1 MGSNPTASA
10 NTPFF
15 LVFLSRVEW
24 HFGFVCN
31 GFTAFYHCTG
41 FLSITLIRFLCVVW
55 NVVLQMALTG
65 KLTKKLVDNLGA
77 GRHGDGGGLYLV
89 VDPSGARRWI
99 VRVVVKGQRNVKG
112 APLRTDFG
120 LGGAD
125 VVTLNQG
132 RERALEYRRMAKQG
146 LNPRFNAARHIPTF
160 EEVAGQVHI
169 DRMPTW
175 KNAKH
180 RSQWINT
187 LRDYVF
193 PKIGRMPVDSIGQP
207 EVLMCLS
214 PIWTDKHET
223 ARRLAQRIKTVLD
236 VAKSKG
242 FRSGENPV
250 TTIHEA
256 HVLPKVKA
264 KPKHHNAMLWQD
276 VPAFYADLKTR
287 DAMAAKALMFT
298 CLTGSR
304 TGEVLGMQWGEVD
317 FDKVLWTCPADRMK
331 GGVMHRVPLTNE
343 MLAIIEPLRAM
354 QSDYVFEGQKRHSP
368 LSNMAML
375 MLLRRMQVEGV
386 TVHGFRSTFRD
397 WASEV
402 ANAPR
407 EVAEMSLAHKV
418 GSDVERAYARSD
430 LLEKRRL
437 LMERWSGF
445 VSSNKEKVVKVN
457 FGAEVG

>member
-1 MGSNPTASA
+1 
-10 NTPFF
+10 
-15 LVFLSRVEW
+15 
-24 HFGFVCN
+24 
-31 GFTAFYHCTG
+31 
-41 FLSITLIRFLCVVW
+41 
-55 NVVLQMALTG
+55 MALTG
-65 KLTKKLVDNLGA
+65 KLTKKLVENLGA

-99 VRVVVKGQRNVKG
+99 VRVVVKGQRNIKG

-125 VVTLNQG
+125 VVTLNQA

-146 LNPRFNAARHIPTF
+146 LNPRFNASREIPSF

-180 RSQWINT
+180 GAQWINT
-187 LRDYVF
+187 LRDYAF
-193 PKIGRMPVDSIGQP
+193 PKIGRMPIDSIGQP

-214 PIWTDKHET
+214 PIWTEKHET
-223 ARRLAQRIKTVLD
+223 ARRLSQRIKIILD

-250 TTIHEA
+250 TAIHDA
-256 HVLPKVKA
+256 QVLPKVKV
-264 KPKHHNAMLWQD
+264 KPKHHKAMQWQE
-276 VPAFYADLKTR
+276 VPNFYSDLKTR

-304 TGEVLGMQWGEVD
+304 TSEVLGMQWVEVD
-317 FDKVLWTCPADRMK
+317 FEERIWTCPADRMK
-331 GGVMHRVPLTNE
+331 GGETHRVPLTDE
-343 MLAIIEPLRAM
+343 MLEIIEPLRAM
-354 QSDYVFEGQKRHSP
+354 KSNYVFEGQKRNKP

-397 WASEV
+397 WASEA

-430 LLEKRRL
+430 LLEKRRAL
-437 LMERWSGF
+437 IERWSAF
-445 VSSNKEKVVKVN
+445 VAGSVGKVISIENRV
-457 FGAEVG
+457 

>member
-1 MGSNPTASA
+1 
-10 NTPFF
+10 
-15 LVFLSRVEW
+15 
-24 HFGFVCN
+24 
-31 GFTAFYHCTG
+31 
-41 FLSITLIRFLCVVW
+41 
-55 NVVLQMALTG
+55 MALTG
-65 KLTKKLVDNLGA
+65 KLTKKLVENLGA

-99 VRVVVKGQRNVKG
+99 LRVVVKGQRNIKG

-125 VVTLNQG
+125 VVTLNQA
-132 RERALEYRRMAKQG
+132 RERALEYRRMAKKG
-146 LNPRFNAARHIPTF
+146 LNPRFNASREIPSF
-160 EEVAGQVHI
+160 EEIARQVHI

-180 RSQWINT
+180 GAQWINT
-187 LRDYVF
+187 LRDYAF

-214 PIWTDKHET
+214 PIWTEKHET
-223 ARRLAQRIKTVLD
+223 ARRLAQRIKIILD

-242 FRSGENPV
+242 FRSGENPI
-250 TTIHEA
+250 TAIHDA
-256 HVLPKVKA
+256 QVLPKVKA
-264 KPKHHNAMLWQD
+264 KPKHHKAMQWQE
-276 VPAFYADLKTR
+276 VPAFYTDLKTR

-304 TGEVLGMQWGEVD
+304 TGEVLGMQWDEVN
-317 FDKVLWTCPADRMK
+317 FAARLWTCPADRMK
-331 GGVMHRVPLTNE
+331 GGEAHRVPLTDE

-354 QSDYVFEGQKRHSP
+354 KSKYVFEGQKRNKP
-368 LSNMAML
+368 MSNMAML

-430 LLEKRRL
+430 LLEMRRV

-445 VSSNKEKVVKVN
+445 VAGSVGKVISIEKRV
-457 FGAEVG
+457 

>member
-1 MGSNPTASA
+1 M
-10 NTPFF
+10 
-15 LVFLSRVEW
+15 V
-24 HFGFVCN
+24 
-31 GFTAFYHCTG
+31 
-41 FLSITLIRFLCVVW
+41 
-55 NVVLQMALTG
+55 LTG
-65 KLTKKLVDNLGA
+65 KLTKKLVENLGA

-99 VRVVVKGQRNVKG
+99 VRVVVKGQKNVKG

-125 VVTLNQG
+125 VVSLNQA

-146 LNPRFNAARHIPTF
+146 LNPRFNARREIPAF
-160 EEVAGQVHI
+160 EEVARQVHI

-175 KNAKH
+175 KNDKH
-180 RSQWINT
+180 GAQWLNT
-187 LRDYVF
+187 LRDYAF

-214 PIWTDKHET
+214 PLWTEKHET
-223 ARRLAQRIKTVLD
+223 ARRLAQRIKIVLD

-250 TTIHEA
+250 TAIGDA
-256 HVLPKVKA
+256 KVLPKVKA
-264 KPKHHNAMLWQD
+264 KPKHHKAMRWQD
-276 VPAFYADLKTR
+276 VPCFFANLKAR
-287 DAMAAKALMFT
+287 DAMAAQALKFT

-304 TGEVLGMQWGEVD
+304 TGEVLGMRWEEVD
-317 FDKVLWTCPADRMK
+317 LAARLWTCPADRMK
-331 GGVMHRVPLTNE
+331 GGEVHRVPLTDE
-343 MLAIIEPLRAM
+343 MLAIIEPLRALK
-354 QSDYVFEGQKRHSP
+354 SDFVFEGQARHKP

-375 MLLRRMQVEGV
+375 MLLRRMEVDGV

-437 LMERWSGF
+437 LMERWSRF
-445 VSSNKEKVVKVN
+445 VAGTTGGV
-457 FGAEVG
+457 AETV

>member
-1 MGSNPTASA
+1 
-10 NTPFF
+10 
-15 LVFLSRVEW
+15 
-24 HFGFVCN
+24 
-31 GFTAFYHCTG
+31 
-41 FLSITLIRFLCVVW
+41 
-55 NVVLQMALTG
+55 MATLTG
-65 KLTKKLVDNLGA
+65 KLTKKLVENAGP
-77 GRHGDGGGLYLV
+77 GRHGDGNGLYLV

-99 VRVVVKGQRNVKG
+99 VRVVVKGQKNRMG

-125 VVTLNQG
+125 IVTLHQA

-146 LNPRFNAARHIPTF
+146 LNPRFNARQEIPTF
-160 EEVAGQVHI
+160 AEIAEQVHI
-169 DRMPTW
+169 DRLPTW

-180 RSQWINT
+180 GAQWINT
-187 LRDYVF
+187 LRDYAF

-214 PIWTDKHET
+214 PIWTEKHET
-223 ARRLAQRIKTVLD
+223 ATRLAQRIKTVLD

-250 TTIHEA
+250 TEIKDGK
-256 HVLPKVKA
+256 VLPKVTK
-264 KPKHHNAMLWQD
+264 KPKHHAAMRWQD
-276 VPAFYADLKTR
+276 VPAFFADLATR
-287 DAMAAKALMFT
+287 DAMAAKALMLT

-304 TGEVLGMQWGEVD
+304 TNEVLGMRWAEIDADARV
-317 FDKVLWTCPADRMK
+317 WTCPAERMK
-331 GGVMHRVPLTNE
+331 TGEDHKVPLTDA
-343 MLAIIEPLRAM
+343 MRAIIEPLRAM
-354 QSDYVFEGQKRHSP
+354 QSDYVFEGQKRHKP

-375 MLLRRMQVEGV
+375 MLLRRMSVEGV

-407 EVAEMSLAHKV
+407 EVAEMSLSHRI

-430 LLEKRRL
+430 LLEKRRG
-437 LMERWSGF
+437 LMERWSNF
-445 VSSNKEKVVKVN
+445 VTGNSGKVIILAENKGN
-457 FGAEVG
+457 

>member
-1 MGSNPTASA
+1 
-10 NTPFF
+10 
-15 LVFLSRVEW
+15 
-24 HFGFVCN
+24 
-31 GFTAFYHCTG
+31 
-41 FLSITLIRFLCVVW
+41 
-55 NVVLQMALTG
+55 MAYLNG
-65 KLTKKLVDNLGA
+65 KLTKKLVENLGT
-77 GRHGDGGGLYLV
+77 GRHGDGNGLYLV

-99 VRVVVKGQRNVKG
+99 VRVTVKGQKNRKG

-125 VVTLNQG
+125 IVTLHQA

-146 LNPRFNAARHIPTF
+146 LNPRFNAQREIPTF
-160 EEVAGQVHI
+160 EGMARLVHI
-169 DRMPTW
+169 ERLPTW

-180 RSQWINT
+180 GQQWLNT
-187 LRDYVF
+187 LRDYAF
-193 PKIGRMPVDSIGQP
+193 PKIGRMPVDAIGQP
-207 EVLMCLS
+207 EALMCLS
-214 PIWTDKHET
+214 PIWTVKHET
-223 ARRLAQRIKTVLD
+223 AKRLAQRIKTVLD

-242 FRSGENPV
+242 FRSGENPI
-250 TTIHEA
+250 TEIHDA
-256 HVLPKVKA
+256 KALPKVTK
-264 KPKHHNAMLWQD
+264 KPKHHAAMRWQD

-304 TGEVLGMQWGEVD
+304 TGEVLGMEWAEID
-317 FDKVLWTCPADRMK
+317 FDARLWTVPASRMK
-331 GGVMHRVPLTNE
+331 TDTEHRVPLTDE
-343 MLAIIEPLRAM
+343 MLAILEPLTALK
-354 QSDYVFEGQKRHSP
+354 SKLVFEGQKRHQP

-375 MLLRRMQVEGV
+375 MLLRRMGVEGV

-430 LLEKRRL
+430 LLERRRE

-445 VSSNKEKVVKVN
+445 VSEKSPEKTN
-457 FGAEVG
+457 

>member
-1 MGSNPTASA
+1 MGRSER
-10 NTPFF
+10 PFCF
-15 LVFLSRVEW
+15 VFKGIYSR
-24 HFGFVCN
+24 
-31 GFTAFYHCTG
+31 YHCAG
-41 FLSITLIRFLCVVW
+41 FLSIVPIRFPCVVW
-55 NVVLQMALTG
+55 NVVFQMALTG
-65 KLTKKLVDNLGA
+65 KLTKKLVENLGA

-99 VRVVVKGQRNVKG
+99 VRVVVKGQRNAKG

-146 LNPRFNAARHIPTF
+146 LNPRFNASREIPTF
-160 EEVAGQVHI
+160 QEVAGQVHI

-175 KNAKH
+175 KNTKH
-180 RSQWINT
+180 GEQWINT
-187 LRDYVF
+187 LRDYAF
-193 PKIGRMPVDSIGQP
+193 PKMGRMPVDSIGQP

-223 ARRLAQRIKTVLD
+223 ARRLAQRIKIVLD

-250 TTIHEA
+250 TAIYES

-317 FDKVLWTCPADRMK
+317 FDARLWTCPADRMK
-331 GGVMHRVPLTNE
+331 GGVVHRVPLTDE

-354 QSDYVFEGQKRHSP
+354 QSVYVFEGQKRHKP

-375 MLLRRMQVEGV
+375 MLLRRMQIEGV

-397 WASEV
+397 WASEA

-430 LLEKRRL
+430 LLEKRRM

-445 VSSNKEKVVKVN
+445 VSGIRN
-457 FGAEVG
+457 